1 MVINTPP
8 HLKYVA
14 TLPCN
19 LSLIACFMTLMFH
32 KVVWQHMQRVV
43 GLLLTSLLQIYQE
56 IFQWKNSVNR
66 LRFDRMMVMSFCQ
79 HFLRHLYISQL
90 TANYPHGHAAS
101 RGPSATAELVALSQ
115 LVHAA
120 RLTRVSPFSRFFLIH
135 SLARQHYTQSSR
147 TGRPF
152 VITT

>member
-32 KVVWQHMQRVV
+32 KVMWQHMQRVV

-90 TANYPHGHAAS
+90 MANYPHAAS

-147 TGRPF
+147 TGRPL